1 MSNRPRTRDSDLGS
15 LQDVFFGLKRH
26 DSEQEWAQTMKERNK
41 KVKEVSDSLNLD
53 EDKLVDPTSTL
64 YEKDVTKVKDDDL
77 TEKEQNFYNNI
88 IKFVNVPKEQRQVF
102 PTLSKFESNLPED
115 LFSERRT
122 SMYDESHI
130 PGAQKPIRQSSDELR
145 ANGSQSGKERNKA
158 IFDESIFVPL
168 QTQPSNESMANR
180 LNLVRDSSVAQIP
193 IAEPEEP
200 PQRVIPDNPKLAKY
214 KNLAGLYL
222 LLKKHFKGQDISDK
236 DVKITN
242 VEMSILKSIIQ
253 RKYKSKVNL
262 NTKNFL
268 LRDKLNS
275 INKLGTN
282 KRPEENYKFVF
293 KRCLKHMK
301 DNLRI
306 STDKKHKKKEQERQ
320 FYEHY
325 FKRIAEAEG
334 LSIQQFF
341 HPKNSKSKYKDAP
354 KTINADYIANISKSA
369 EFVHDF
375 LDYMHNS
382 LKVDY
387 EKTIDTKIDGLIKKW
402 NDMYE
407 QSTDREHVIE
417 EICEYIEKNK
427 KCKLPWSEKEI
438 QEATGAVDKLFAEY
452 AQTK

>member
-1 MSNRPRTRDSDLGS
+1 MSNRPRARDSDISS

-64 YEKDVTKVKDDDL
+64 YEKEADKAKDEGL

-102 PTLSKFESNLPED
+102 PTFSKFESNLPED

-122 SMYDESHI
+122 T
-130 PGAQKPIRQSSDELR
+130 AQDDTLASGTYKLTKPPSDEMK
-145 ANGSQSGKERNKA
+145 NGGSVAGKERQKS

-168 QTQPSNESMANR
+168 QTLSSSDSTNR
-180 LNLVRDSSVAQIP
+180 INLVRNSSVAQIP
-193 IAEPEEP
+193 IVEVEEP
-200 PQRVIPDNPKLAKY
+200 KPAPTDAKSAKY
-214 KNLAGLYL
+214 KNLAGLYV
-222 LLKKHFKGQDISDK
+222 LLKKHFKGHDITDK
-236 DVKITN
+236 DTKISN

-262 NTKNFL
+262 NTKAFL
-268 LRDKLNS
+268 LKDKLNS
-275 INKLGTN
+275 ITKLGSN

-301 DNLRI
+301 DNLKI
-306 STDKKHKKKEQERQ
+306 ASDKKHKKKEQEKQ

-375 LDYMHNS
+375 LDYMHNK
-382 LKVDY
+382 LKLDY

-402 NDMYE
+402 NDTYE
-407 QSTDREHVIE
+407 QSASREKTIE

-427 KCKLPWSEKEI
+427 KCKLPWSDKEI
-438 QEATGAVDKLFAEY
+438 YEATAAVDKLFSEY
-452 AQTK
+452 AASK